1 MISDRNF
8 ILRSLAALTPHA
20 RWRYRCATHEA
31 LNDITEWSPR
41 WSTPLGT
48 TDAYVAD
55 GVRCPD
61 GRYFGSIRA
70 PSNLYDQTFSLFGT
84 TSLAAGDAADRCLS
98 ASPNYSPAAV
108 LRYNALHSLYF
119 V

>member
-1 MISDRNF
+1 MRPMK
-8 ILRSLAALTPHA
+8 LK
-20 RWRYRCATHEA
+20 
-31 LNDITEWSPR
+31 DITECSER
-41 WSTPLGT
+41 WSTPPGT
-48 TDAYVAD
+48 LDAHAPVAD
-55 GVRCPD
+55 GVLVDLSLWGTSIIGLAVQCPD
-61 GRYFGSIRA
+61 RIYFGSIRA

-98 ASPNYSPAAV
+98 ASPNYSPAVV

>member
-1 MISDRNF
+1 MK
-8 ILRSLAALTPHA
+8 LK
-20 RWRYRCATHEA
+20 
-31 LNDITEWSPR
+31 DITHSSER

-48 TDAYVAD
+48 MDAHALVAD
-55 GVRCPD
+55 GVLVALSLWGASIIGLAVQCPD
-61 GRYFGSIRA
+61 GKYFGSIRV

-84 TSLAAGDAADRCLS
+84 TSLPAGDAADRCLS
-98 ASPNYSPAAV
+98 ASPNYSPAVV

>member
-1 MISDRNF
+1 MKIKE
-8 ILRSLAALTPHA
+8 IAEWAA
-20 RWRYRCATHEA
+20 
-31 LNDITEWSPR
+31 R
-41 WSTPLGT
+41 WSTPRGT
-48 TDAYVAD
+48 MDANARVAD
-55 GVRCPD
+55 GVLVDLNPWGTSIIGLTVQCPD
-61 GRYFGSIRA
+61 GIYFGSIRV
-70 PSNLYDQTFSLFGT
+70 PRNLYDQTFPLFGT